1 MVLTRRAMSS
11 LTEVQLATVGLMQ
24 AGSVALTFRC
34 NLSFEDNVTSGRM
47 VRRGG
52 EALVKKGRKKKK
64 ISMKTNEKKNPCK
77 TKCSRIGFP
86 ELV

>member
-1 MVLTRRAMSS
+1 MSS

-52 EALVKKGRKKKK
+52 EASVKKGRRKKKT
-64 ISMKTNEKKNPCK
+64 SMKTTVKKNPCK
-77 TKCSRIGFP
+77 QNVFRLGSLSCCS
-86 ELV
+86 

>member
-1 MVLTRRAMSS
+1 MSS

-64 ISMKTNEKKNPCK
+64 RGEKYGREGGKK
-77 TKCSRIGFP
+77 ERGGRKFP
-86 ELV
+86 FFPIPPQI

>member
-1 MVLTRRAMSS
+1 MSI

-34 NLSFEDNVTSGRM
+34 NSDVGIGLNFNFKANVTSGRM

-52 EALVKKGRKKKK
+52 EASVKKGRRKKK
-64 ISMKTNEKKNPCK
+64 ISMKTCE

-86 ELV
+86 